1 MKKIHEGICYQII
14 CIVSKRSLQFP
25 NLLCHSNFQGTLGA
39 RMRRKEKTT
48 SLHSQTQSPGRGSE
62 EENLQLCK
70 CQGFYKE
77 GTHSLLISHPKKI
90 HSRTRIKQTKFR
102 LQAQHLNLFSSA
114 KTEIRLMPNQSEKGI
129 CYVCIFIRNTNP
141 LNSAPSP

>member
-1 MKKIHEGICYQII
+1 MLSMFIFNDFTAFPHLQPWERLNWRKYMKGFVIKSFAQ
-14 CIVSKRSLQFP
+14 LP
-25 NLLCHSNFQGTLGA
+25 NPLRPSNFQGRIGA
-39 RMRRKEKTT
+39 GIRRKEKTT

-77 GTHSLLISHPKKI
+77 GTHSLLISHPKEI
-90 HSRTRIKQTKFR
+90 YSRTRIKQTKFR

-114 KTEIRLMPNQSEKGI
+114 KTELSLMPNQSQKWH
-129 CYVCIFIRNTNP
+129 
-141 LNSAPSP
+141 